1 MSKLNLSNFAK
12 NISAKLGANAPGITI
27 GLGTG
32 AILVA
37 GVMVG
42 EATPK
47 AMKLIEDAQVAKTK
61 RFKQMREKAPDDAVM
76 DETDELTWVEI
87 IKAGWKPY
95 APAIMT
101 AVVGVACIVG
111 GTRANARRNSALS
124 AAYTVVE
131 QTLNDYTAKTK
142 EIVGEKKEKEIR
154 DAIAKDELKK
164 HPLSGCNVVRMPKC
178 GKTLC
183 YDVRSREYFMSDY
196 NTIKKVENDLNR
208 RLRSEMFISL
218 NEVYDE
224 FGIVHDDELG
234 DDIGWNVDNELEFT
248 ISSKIA
254 ENNEPCLVV
263 NYVIA
268 PRYDFRNLH

>member
-12 NISAKLGANAPGITI
+12 NISAKLGANALGITI

-42 EATPK
+42 VATPK
-47 AMKLIEDAQVAKTK
+47 AMKLIEDAQAAKTK
-61 RFKQMREKAPDDAVM
+61 RFEKMKEKAPDDAVM

-111 GTRANARRNSALS
+111 GTRANARRNAALS

-154 DAIAKDELKK
+154 DAIAEDELKK
-164 HPLSGCNVVRMPKC
+164 HPLSGYNVVRMPKC

-196 NTIKKVENDLNR
+196 NSIKKVENDLNR

-218 NEVYDE
+218 NDVYDE

-234 DDIGWNVDNELEFT
+234 DDIGWNVDDELEFT

>member
-12 NISAKLGANAPGITI
+12 NISAKLGANTPGITI

-42 EATPK
+42 VATPK

-61 RFKQMREKAPDDAVM
+61 RFEKMKEKAPDDAVM

-95 APAIMT
+95 APAIVT

-111 GTRANARRNSALS
+111 GTRANARRNAALS

-154 DAIAKDELKK
+154 DAIAEDELKK
-164 HPLSGCNVVRMPKC
+164 HPLSGYNVVRMPKC

-218 NEVYDE
+218 NDVYDE

-234 DDIGWNVDNELEFT
+234 DDIGWNVDDELEFT

>member
-42 EATPK
+42 VATPK
-47 AMKLIEDAQVAKTK
+47 AMKLIEDAQIAKTK
-61 RFKQMREKAPDDAVM
+61 RFEQMREKAPDDAVM

-111 GTRANARRNSALS
+111 GTRANARRNAALS

-154 DAIAKDELKK
+154 DAIAEDELKK

>member
-42 EATPK
+42 VATPK

-61 RFKQMREKAPDDAVM
+61 RFETMKEKAPDDAVM

-101 AVVGVACIVG
+101 AVVGVACIV
-111 GTRANARRNSALS
+111 
-124 AAYTVVE
+124 
-131 QTLNDYTAKTK
+131 
-142 EIVGEKKEKEIR
+142 IR
-154 DAIAKDELKK
+154 HVK
-164 HPLSGCNVVRMPKC
+164 
-178 GKTLC
+178 
-183 YDVRSREYFMSDY
+183 
-196 NTIKKVENDLNR
+196 
-208 RLRSEMFISL
+208 
-218 NEVYDE
+218 
-224 FGIVHDDELG
+224 
-234 DDIGWNVDNELEFT
+234 
-248 ISSKIA
+248 
-254 ENNEPCLVV
+254 
-263 NYVIA
+263 
-268 PRYDFRNLH
+268 RY

>member
-42 EATPK
+42 VATPK
-47 AMKLIEDAQVAKTK
+47 AMKLIEDAQVVKTK

-101 AVVGVACIVG
+101 AVVG
-111 GTRANARRNSALS
+111 RRTSKKFDIAWREAQKQMLDGNRNYDYGPYNS
-124 AAYTVVE
+124 TTE
-131 QTLNDYTAKTK
+131 T
-142 EIVGEKKEKEIR
+142 
-154 DAIAKDELKK
+154 
-164 HPLSGCNVVRMPKC
+164 
-178 GKTLC
+178 
-183 YDVRSREYFMSDY
+183 
-196 NTIKKVENDLNR
+196 
-208 RLRSEMFISL
+208 
-218 NEVYDE
+218 
-224 FGIVHDDELG
+224 
-234 DDIGWNVDNELEFT
+234 
-248 ISSKIA
+248 
-254 ENNEPCLVV
+254 
-263 NYVIA
+263 
-268 PRYDFRNLH
+268 